1 VNGEYLAALDDAR
14 RSAADGAQQLPQNL
28 LMQMRPQATTP
39 HIEMRTQ
46 ETVRAR
52 AACSRVD
59 ECCRARQF
67 RERIAAQL
75 VQQQRSTI
83 QPQQHQ
89 QQQQQVQMSALMSA
103 PMWNQTSSWSS
114 STTAQPSSMSLS
126 ELTQLQQTLSQ
137 QGATQSLNLP
147 LGEVHG
153 VLPAMTPAMSSAGS
167 RVCDSTTS
175 ACRSAA
181 LSSVLSTTT
190 TMTATSPTRKSSSR
204 WRAFVRRWLIR
215 RRWRA
220 CCLRCNRDD
229 LQ

>member
-1 VNGEYLAALDDAR
+1 VSVNGEYLAALDDAR

-83 QPQQHQ
+83 QPQQQQ

-103 PMWNQTSSWSS
+103 PVWNRTSSWSS

-167 RVCDSTTS
+167 KRVRLDDISVPKRRAVERALDNDDDDGDVADAQEQQQMARIRAAMADPAQMARMLS
-175 ACRSAA
+175 A
-181 LSSVLSTTT
+181 
-190 TMTATSPTRKSSSR
+190 
-204 WRAFVRRWLIR
+204 
-215 RRWRA
+215 
-220 CCLRCNRDD
+220 
-229 LQ
+229 LQS